1 MFRTL
6 TAVAALAAISMLT
19 LAPAQAQTAAP
30 AKKAA
35 AKKPAAKPA
44 AEPVSATNDSLNP
57 GQLTMADR
65 VLTGVADCEFKQ
77 KVDVE
82 KIDGHNGNFKVT
94 FDHKSYIMIPE
105 ETTTGAIRLVDT
117 SGAVVWLQIPMK
129 SMLMNQKEHH
139 RLVDNCQEDE
149 QRIAV
154 QSSQKAGANA
164 GALAP
169 SVASPGSIAAAG
181 GTAAQQERS
190 GRGHRQRHGRRNGTA
205 GIDRHHDGDD
215 HGDDQG
221 HADRADEEQRGHA
234 VDGGLRGCG
243 SKTRLTR
250 VEETPRGCEAGR
262 RFAFGGVAAPEGPD
276 PERSGSGPFSPAL
289 NRRRDRQRHGA
300 AENAPDPSESRTP
313 RGCEAG
319 RRFFRRAG

>member
-1 MFRTL
+1 MLRTL
-6 TAVAALAAISMLT
+6 TAAAALAALSTFCLSSAFAQGVT
-19 LAPAQAQTAAP
+19 PAAN
-30 AKKAA
+30 AKPKAA

-44 AEPVSATNDSLNP
+44 AEAVSATNDNLNP

-65 VLTGVADCEFKQ
+65 VLTGIADCEFKE

-82 KIDGHNGNFKVT
+82 KIPGHNGNFKVVY
-94 FDHKSYIMIPE
+94 DHKTYIMVPE

-117 SGAVVWLQIPMK
+117 AGAVVWIQIPMK

-181 GTAAQQERS
+181 GIAAANAAAVDTAAPGSTVTTTQTTTVTTKVTPTEPKKSSATPSTAAS
-190 GRGHRQRHGRRNGTA
+190 GMW
-205 GIDRHHDGDD
+205 
-215 HGDDQG
+215 
-221 HADRADEEQRGHA
+221 
-234 VDGGLRGCG
+234 
-243 SKTRLTR
+243 K
-250 VEETPRGCEAGR
+250 
-262 RFAFGGVAAPEGPD
+262 
-276 PERSGSGPFSPAL
+276 
-289 NRRRDRQRHGA
+289 
-300 AENAPDPSESRTP
+300 
-313 RGCEAG
+313 
-319 RRFFRRAG
+319 

>member
-6 TAVAALAAISMLT
+6 IAVAALAALPLSSAFAQGAAT
-19 LAPAQAQTAAP
+19 PAVNSKPTP
-30 AKKAA
+30 AKSTKKAA
-35 AKKPAAKPA
+35 TKPA
-44 AEPVSATNDSLNP
+44 AEPVSATNDNLNP

-65 VLTGVADCEFKQ
+65 VMTGVADCEFKE

-82 KIDGHNGNFKVT
+82 KIEGHNGNFKVT
-94 FDHKSYIMIPE
+94 FEHKTYIMVPE

-117 SGAVVWLQIPMK
+117 AGAVVWIQIPMK

-181 GTAAQQERS
+181 GLAANNAAALANGSTVTQTTTTTTTVKVVPPAPTTNSAAAPSTAAS
-190 GRGHRQRHGRRNGTA
+190 GMW
-205 GIDRHHDGDD
+205 
-215 HGDDQG
+215 
-221 HADRADEEQRGHA
+221 
-234 VDGGLRGCG
+234 
-243 SKTRLTR
+243 K
-250 VEETPRGCEAGR
+250 
-262 RFAFGGVAAPEGPD
+262 
-276 PERSGSGPFSPAL
+276 
-289 NRRRDRQRHGA
+289 
-300 AENAPDPSESRTP
+300 
-313 RGCEAG
+313 
-319 RRFFRRAG
+319 